1 MFPYFIHLSLIYNH
15 TITRSATN
23 IQNILSDIK
32 RKAVGNVQHALTP
45 TSLSF
50 CLAFTPHRLR
60 GYALF
65 WVYLPAVLQ
74 AFTSR
79 KQAADL
85 AHILQ

>member
-1 MFPYFIHLSLIYNH
+1 M
-15 TITRSATN
+15 
-23 IQNILSDIK
+23 
-32 RKAVGNVQHALTP
+32 QHPPTP
-45 TSLSF
+45 TSIIF
-50 CLAFTPHRLR
+50 YAFTPLCLR

-74 AFTSR
+74 AFSSR